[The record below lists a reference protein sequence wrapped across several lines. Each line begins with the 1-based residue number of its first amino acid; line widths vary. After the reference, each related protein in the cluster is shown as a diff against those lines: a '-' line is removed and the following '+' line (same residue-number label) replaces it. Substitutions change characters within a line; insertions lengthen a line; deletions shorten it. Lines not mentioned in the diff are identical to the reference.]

1 MKGLINMNETVHTT
15 IRIPKEWDDKIKA
28 LVDEINAD
36 KQKLGVPVDHSQAK
50 WIRDAI
56 KKEIKNQ
63 TPIDENIKRYNELYE
78 MFNNSGGVKVY
89 PEVHDL
95 WDRLKPIF
103 KHRTA
108 KELYDMF
115 HLQNKINYL
124 LEIENSSC
132 EMSNSPTRYE
142 VQSVNVGGQ
151 FSNLEVYLQPINP
164 TEPYEHYRLRFDFD
178 GAYWGE
184 DIDKHRCRCK
194 ECIDKYR

>member
-1 MKGLINMNETVHTT
+1 MNETVHTT

-28 LVDEINAD
+28 LVDEINTD
-36 KQKLGVPVDHSQAK
+36 KQKSGDPADHSPAK

-63 TPIDENIKRYNELYE
+63 TPIDEDIKKYNELFE
-78 MFNNSGGVKVY
+78 MFNNSTDAKLY
-89 PEVHDL
+89 PELSNL
-95 WDRLKPIF
+95 WVRLDPIF

-115 HLQNKINYL
+115 HLQDKINHL
-124 LEIENSSC
+124 VEMENSSC
-132 EMSNSPTRYE
+132 EMSDTPIRYE
-142 VQSVNVGGQ
+142 VQSVYIGGK
-151 FSNLEVYLQPINP
+151 FSNLAVYLQPINP

-184 DIDKHRCRCK
+184 DVGKHRCKCK